1 MNWKS
6 TLILGAIS
14 STLASIACIIYA
26 KIYSETQLVDF
37 SKVANNISFILSSSI
52 GCFLMASGYKVIL
65 AWKGENAL
73 GWINIIYSV
82 LSFASI
88 IGVIGYNLPLEIE
101 FPEMFPGLVIPMH
114 FFPILSFLTV
124 YPFFKPNI

>member
-52 GCFLMASGYKVIL
+52 GCFLMASGYKLIL
-65 AWKGENAL
+65 AWKGENTL